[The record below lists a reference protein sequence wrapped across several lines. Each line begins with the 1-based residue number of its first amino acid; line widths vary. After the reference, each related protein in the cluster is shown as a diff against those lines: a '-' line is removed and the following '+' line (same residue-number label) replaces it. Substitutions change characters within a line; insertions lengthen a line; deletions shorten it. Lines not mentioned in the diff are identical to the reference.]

1 MAIELLIEIEAP
13 IILQAVQSGLAVGPG
28 IASGGATGQT
38 LVKKSETDYETEWSD
53 AGSGDMRQIVYDP
66 NGVGGDA
73 FYMGNMVGVSPTI
86 VNVAA
91 YTVLAT
97 DRILHVAYTLSDP
110 CVVTIP
116 TALITTKFDL
126 LIKDGGLNATT
137 NNITVVGEGGE
148 TIDGDPSWI
157 INGDGDWLKLYS
169 DGTNLFIHG

>member
-28 IASGGATGQT
+28 IPAGGTTGQQ
-38 LVKKSETDYETEWSD
+38 VIKSSNDDYDTEWSD
-53 AGSGDMRQIVYDP
+53 AGAGDMIKAAYDP
-66 NGVGGDA
+66 TGVHGDA
-73 FYMGNMVGVSPTI
+73 FYMGNMIEVPPTV

-91 YTVLAT
+91 YTVLET

-116 TALITTKFDL
+116 TALITTKFRL

-137 NNITVVGEGGE
+137 NNITIVGEGGE
-148 TIDGDPSWI
+148 TIDGDSSWI
-157 INGDGDWLKLYS
+157 INGDGDWLRLYS
-169 DGTNLFIHG
+169 DGANLFIHG